1 MDNYTGF
8 IDKYAA
14 YEDRYIEKRA
24 LIENLIPM
32 VAQHF
37 PTIAGHLPPDGVV
50 GLAGLAGKYM
60 MLRGAGKGLSAL
72 KDAHTLSKRF
82 GGGIREGLKLRGTPR
97 ANMVLGKNAPSNK
110 ALGVIGKVDKASDAA
125 SMLYNGAMLAKHLV

>member
-8 IDKYAA
+8 INKYAA
-14 YEDRYIEKRA
+14 YEDKYMEKRA
-24 LIENLIPM
+24 LLETLLPM
-32 VAQHF
+32 AAQHI
-37 PTIAGHLPPDGVV
+37 PSLAGHLPPDGVV

-60 MLRGAGKGLSAL
+60 LLRGAGKGISAL
-72 KDAHTLSKRF
+72 KDAHALSKRF

-110 ALGVIGKVDKASDAA
+110 ALAVIGKVDKASDAA
-125 SMLYNGAMLAKHLV
+125 SMLYNGAMLARHLV